1 MPTVDPIVLVCSVG
15 GSPAPVIHSLSEHKP
30 SFVLFVCSASSV
42 PAVEEQ
48 ILAAAD
54 LQPRKRILVLS
65 NEQDL
70 LSCVMDIRAGVTETL
85 GDWGLAPDCA
95 LLGDFTGGTKVMSA
109 ALVMALMERNVQF
122 TYIGGGQRTKDGL
135 GIVRDGEEC
144 LMRLANPWQVLA
156 FAHIQQLADA
166 FNAFQFHEA
175 EKLARLIAEHGVRPR
190 FFEALAVLCH
200 AYALWDGFRYAEAVE
215 LFEPAL
221 LKLEAEADASLENF
235 CAKARQNCLALKTAA
250 AELDGFMEHRAP
262 CPGYLRDLAANAL
275 RREQL
280 GHYDDAVARLY
291 SLLEKAAK
299 VALFCDYGLDTSC
312 LAPEELPQS
321 FLDSSSPIV
330 GHDGC
335 LQLPLFRA
343 YLLLASLKHPLGL
356 RFMEHQDA
364 LKELLQARN
373 SSLLAHGFEPVP
385 AESCAELRKL
395 VLDFLGMDKRELIC
409 FPILKAEALK

>member
-1 MPTVDPIVLVCSVG
+1 MPIADPIVLICSVG
-15 GSPAPVIHSLSEHKP
+15 GSPAPVIHSLREHRP
-30 SFVLFVCSASSV
+30 HFVLFVCSASSV

-48 ILAAAD
+48 ILAAVD
-54 LQPRKRILVLS
+54 IQPQIRLLVLS

-70 LSCVMDIRAGVTETL
+70 LTCVMDIRSALAESL
-85 GDWGLAPDCA
+85 AAWGLAPDGS

-135 GIVRDGEEC
+135 GIVQDGEEH
-144 LMRLANPWQVLA
+144 LMRLDNPWKVLA
-156 FAHIQQLADA
+156 FAHIQQMADA
-166 FNAFQFHEA
+166 FNAYQFKEA
-175 EKLARLIAEHGVRPR
+175 EKLARLIAEHGVQPGL
-190 FFEALAVLCH
+190 FGALADLSHAYAYWDSFQYTEATGSFEEALARL
-200 AYALWDGFRYAEAVE
+200 E
-215 LFEPAL
+215 
-221 LKLEAEADASLENF
+221 LEAGETLGEF
-235 CAKARQNCLALKTAA
+235 CADVRKNSIALKQAATELTA
-250 AELDGFMEHRAP
+250 FMEHRQP
-262 CPGYLRDLAANAL
+262 CLGYLRDLASNAW
-275 RREQL
+275 RREAH

-299 VALFCDYGLDTSC
+299 TALFCDYGLDTSC

-321 FLDSSSPIV
+321 FLDSSAPII

-373 SSLLAHGFEPVP
+373 FSLLAHGFEPIP
-385 AESCAELRKL
+385 AKTCAELRKL
-395 VLDFLGMDKRELIC
+395 ILNFLDVAEDRLTMFPVLKTD
-409 FPILKAEALK
+409 ALK

>member
-1 MPTVDPIVLVCSVG
+1 MPTAEPVLICSVG

-48 ILAAAD
+48 ILAAVD
-54 LQPRKRILVLS
+54 VQLRKRILVLS

-70 LSCVMDIRAGVTETL
+70 LACVMDIRAGVTEAL
-85 GDWGLAPDCA
+85 EAWGLSSDCA

-122 TYIGGGQRTKDGL
+122 TYIGGGVRTKDGL
-135 GIVRDGEEC
+135 GIVQDGEER

-156 FAHIQQLADA
+156 FAHIQQMADA
-166 FNAFQFHEA
+166 FNSFQFQEA
-175 EKLARLIAEHGVRPR
+175 GKLARLIAEHGVRPC
-190 FFEALAVLCH
+190 FFEALADLCH

-215 LFEPAL
+215 VFEPAL
-221 LKLEAEADASLENF
+221 LKLEAEADVSMEKF
-235 CAKARQNCLALKTAA
+235 CAEARRNCIALKVAA
-250 AELDGFMEHRAP
+250 SELADFMEHRTP
-262 CPGYLRDLAANAL
+262 CPGYLRDLATNAL
-275 RREQL
+275 RREQQ

-356 RFMEHQDA
+356 RFIEHQDA

-373 SSLLAHGFEPVP
+373 FSLLAHGFEPVP
-385 AESCAELRKL
+385 AEICGKLRKL
-395 VLDFLGMDKRELIC
+395 VLNFLDVVEAGLTM
-409 FPILKAEALK
+409 FPALRNDALK